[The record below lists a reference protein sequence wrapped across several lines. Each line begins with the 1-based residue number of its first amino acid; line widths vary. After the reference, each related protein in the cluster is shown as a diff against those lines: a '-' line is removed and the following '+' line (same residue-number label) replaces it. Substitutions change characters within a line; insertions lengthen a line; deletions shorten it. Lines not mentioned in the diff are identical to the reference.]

1 MPSGSL
7 TLLEAAKSGSDL
19 LHDGVVETLIQESPL
34 LEMLPVVTIKGNAI
48 KHRVEGTLP
57 TPAYRQVNASY
68 TRSWGADLEHYWGV
82 TILGGEVFIDNFIIN
97 TMGNEWDE
105 KARQYAKFAK
115 AMSRTFD
122 ADFFDADGTS
132 NKFKGVN
139 ALITEGFGLKV
150 NAAANAAQGGTLTLD
165 DLDIAFDLLRDQSMP
180 DAMLLNRT
188 HRRKITSLGRTA
200 VTGVSLIDV
209 GTDVFGRKV
218 NIYNGVPMRIIGDD
232 ITGTAILGFDEVEGG
247 SAATRSSMY
256 FVAFGEDKTSL
267 LLGAGGSFQVKDFGE
282 TQAAPGHLGRVE
294 CYPGIALWSPYS
306 MVRLGGITNT

>member
-7 TLLEAAKSGSDL
+7 TLLEAVKSGSDL

-34 LEMLPVVTIKGNAI
+34 LEMLPVMTIKGNAI

-57 TPAYRQVNASY
+57 TPAYRQVNATY
-68 TRSWGADLEHYWGV
+68 NRSWGSDTEHFWGV

-139 ALITEGFGLKV
+139 ALIDEGFGQKRG
-150 NAAANAAQGGTLTLD
+150 AANDAADGGTLTLD

-180 DAMLLNRT
+180 DAILCNRT
-188 HRRKITSLGRTA
+188 HRRKVTALARTT
-200 VTGVSLIDV
+200 VSGVSLIDV

-218 NIYNGVPMRIIGDD
+218 NVYNGVGMRIIGDD
-232 ITGTAILGFDEVEGG
+232 INGTAILGYDETRGNSSV
-247 SAATRSSMY
+247 RSSMY
-256 FVAFGEDKTSL
+256 FVAFGDDKVSL
-267 LLGAGGSFQVKDFGE
+267 LLGAGGSFTVRDFGE
-282 TQAAPGHLGRVE
+282 TEAAPGHLGRVE

-306 MVRLGGITNT
+306 IVRLEGIANA

>member
-19 LHDGVVETLIQESPL
+19 LHAGVVETLIQESPL
-34 LEMLPVVTIKGNAI
+34 LEMMPVVTIKGNAI

-122 ADFFDADGTS
+122 YDFFNADGTAQ
-132 NKFKGVN
+132 KFKGVN
-139 ALITEGFGLKV
+139 QLITEGFGLTV
-150 NAAANAAQGGTLTLD
+150 GAAANTANGGTLTLD
-165 DLDIAFDLLRDQSMP
+165 DLDVAFDLLRDQSMP
-180 DAMLLNRT
+180 DAILLNRW
-188 HRRKITSLGRTA
+188 HRRKITSLARSSI
-200 VTGVSLIDV
+200 TGVALIDI
-209 GTDVFGRKV
+209 GNDMFGRKV
-218 NIYNGVPMRIIGDD
+218 NMYNGVGMRIIGDD
-232 ITGTAILGFDEVEGG
+232 INGTPILGFLE
-247 SAATRSSMY
+247 TRGASSVTSSIY
-256 FVAFGEDKTSL
+256 FCAFAEDKISL
-267 LLGAGGSFQVKDFGE
+267 LLGAGGSFTVKDFGE

-306 MVRLGGITNT
+306 IVRLNGITQT

>member
-19 LHDGVVETLIQESPL
+19 LHDGVVETLIQESPI

-48 KHRVEGTLP
+48 KHRVEGDLP
-57 TPAYRQVNASY
+57 APAYRQVNATYS
-68 TRSWGADLEHYWGV
+68 RSWGSDLEHYWGV

-139 ALITEGFGLKV
+139 SLITEGFGLTV
-150 NAAANAAQGGTLTLD
+150 GAAANTANGGTLTLD
-165 DLDIAFDLLRDQSMP
+165 DLDIAIDLLRDQSMP

-188 HRRKITSLGRTA
+188 HRRKVTALGRTS
-200 VTGVSLIDV
+200 VSGVSLIDV
-209 GTDVFGRKV
+209 GDDKFGRKV
-218 NIYNGVPMRIIGDD
+218 NMYNGIPMRIIGDN
-232 ITGTAILGFDEVEGG
+232 ITGTAILGYDETRG
-247 SAATRSSMY
+247 SSSVCSSLY
-256 FVAFGEDKTSL
+256 FVALGEDKTSL
-267 LLGAGGSFQVKDFGE
+267 LLGAGGSFSVKDFGE

-294 CYPGIALWSPYS
+294 CYPGIALWSQYS
-306 MVRLGGITNT
+306 IVRLQGITNT

>member
-34 LEMLPVVTIKGNAI
+34 LEMLPVITIKGNAI
-48 KHRVEGTLP
+48 KHRVEGDLP
-57 TPAYRQVNASY
+57 TPAYRQVNATY
-68 TRSWGADLEHYWGV
+68 TRSWGSDLEHFWGV

-105 KARQYAKFAK
+105 KSRQYAKFAK

-122 ADFFDADGTS
+122 ADFFDADGTA

-139 ALITEGFGLKV
+139 QLISEGFGLTV
-150 NAAANAAQGGTLTLD
+150 GAAANATNGGTLMLD
-165 DLDIAFDLLRDQSMP
+165 DLDIAIDLLRDQSMP
-180 DAMLLNRT
+180 DAMLINRT
-188 HRRKITSLGRTA
+188 QRRKITALGRTS

-218 NIYNGVPMRIIGDD
+218 NMYNGIPMRIIGDD
-232 ITGTAILGFDEVEGG
+232 ITGTAILGYDETRG
-247 SAATRSSMY
+247 SSSVCSSIY
-256 FVAFGEDKTSL
+256 FCAFGEDKVSL
-267 LLGAGGSFQVKDFGE
+267 LLGAGGSFSVKDFGE

-306 MVRLGGITNT
+306 IVRLQGITNS